1 MIQTMT
7 NLIMR
12 KTHQNKT
19 RKEMIIMYLGTRDP
33 EIRIVI
39 PQKHCYE
46 YNSRNG
52 DLYIEI
58 KIPPERYS
66 EYASE
71 WGSIMVKPSQ
81 VYYIPNTNCNLI
93 ILNDGAAIVNSVKN
107 DDHTKVIKSE
117 KLTPNQITGRELK
130 YHDYSA
136 HAQKQTQLIEKPSY
150 QYFEEF
156 IKTQTYMYDYIYNM
170 YI

>member
-1 MIQTMT
+1 
-7 NLIMR
+7 
-12 KTHQNKT
+12 
-19 RKEMIIMYLGTRDP
+19 MYIGTRDP

-46 YNSRNG
+46 YNSRNV

-81 VYYIPNTNCNLI
+81 VYYIPKI
-93 ILNDGAAIVNSVKN
+93 
-107 DDHTKVIKSE
+107 
-117 KLTPNQITGRELK
+117 
-130 YHDYSA
+130 
-136 HAQKQTQLIEKPSY
+136 
-150 QYFEEF
+150 
-156 IKTQTYMYDYIYNM
+156 
-170 YI
+170 